1 MKKLLPV
8 LVFIFAVLISANSL
22 HAQRILIDEDFETTG
37 FGPDS
42 LPPGWVKADVDMNNL
57 PDYPFAVWGAR
68 DSGSVIPGVNA
79 GLAPRAHNSGRCLYI
94 PWRAGNLS
102 LADDWTFTDSVS
114 LQAGDSLIFWMLLGQ
129 PEDINFGGL
138 IDSMQ
143 VLVAVLNTPTGSE
156 SKVATII
163 SGDSD
168 NVYTEYKFDLTPHIL
183 PGLPQYICFR
193 YYMDTAVDGL
203 WVNIDDVFVGNRSAV
218 GISPIGNNV
227 PTKFALGQNYPNPF
241 NPSTKIKF
249 DLAKNTNAKLVIFNS
264 LGQEVKT
271 LLNDF
276 QQAGFYELEFN
287 ASDLPSGTYF
297 YRLTTDQF
305 TETKKMLLVK

>member
-8 LVFIFAVLISANSL
+8 LLFIFAVLISANSL
-22 HAQRILIDEDFETTG
+22 YAQRVLIDEDFENTG
-37 FGPDS
+37 FGSDS

-57 PDYPFAVWGAR
+57 PDYPFAVWGVR
-68 DSGSVIPGVNA
+68 DTGAVIPGVNA
-79 GLAPRAHNSGRCLYI
+79 GLYPRAHNSGRCLYI
-94 PWRAGNLS
+94 PWRAGNLL
-102 LADDWTFTDSVS
+102 LADDWVFTDSLS

-163 SGDSD
+163 SDDSN
-168 NVYTEYKFDLTPHIL
+168 NVYKEYKFDLTPYIL
-183 PGLPQYICFR
+183 PGLPQYIAFR

-203 WVNIDDVFVGNRSAV
+203 WVNIDDVFVGNRSGV
-218 GISPIGNNV
+218 GISPIGTNI
-227 PTKFALGQNYPNPF
+227 PTKFALQQNYPNPF
-241 NPSTKIKF
+241 NPTTKIKF
-249 DLAKNTNAKLVIFNS
+249 DLAKNTNAKLVIYNS

-271 LLNDF
+271 LLNDY
-276 QQAGFYELEFN
+276 QQAGFYEMEFN